1 MHKVIVLYKH
11 PVDET
16 AFEKYYSEIHLPL
29 AAKIP
34 DVDHAGFTKFSPGPD
49 GSAPEFYRMAELY
62 FVTEDLMKQS
72 FELPEARPRRLIYQ
86 NLLPEVFFFWLE
98 QYKVTSI
105 ASLI

>member
-34 DVDHAGFTKFSPGPD
+34 DVDHAEFTKFSPGPD

-72 FELPEARPRRLIYQ
+72 FETPGGKAAAADIPKFATGGFLFLVGTI
-86 NLLPEVFFFWLE
+86 
-98 QYKVTSI
+98 
-105 ASLI
+105 